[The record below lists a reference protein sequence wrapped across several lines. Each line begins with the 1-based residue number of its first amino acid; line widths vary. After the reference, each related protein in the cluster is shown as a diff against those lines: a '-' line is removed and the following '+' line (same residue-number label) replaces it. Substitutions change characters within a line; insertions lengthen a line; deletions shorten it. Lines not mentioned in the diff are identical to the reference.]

1 MRIISLI
8 IFLLSFNCYS
18 QFKVSYQDIQKK
30 YVSLISE
37 DSFIETKEINEFQSA
52 IFCFSKKDS
61 ILLNATYKH
70 LNFYT
75 EKDFFDLANELIS
88 NYSPVKKRSWENWDL
103 IYDEKNKMI
112 IVKVFDNHFKEK
124 IKEISFINDVK
135 TVEMMLRLFDAK
147 WSD

>member
-18 QFKVSYQDIQKK
+18 QFKVTYQDIQKK
-30 YVSLISE
+30 YEPLISE

-61 ILLNATYKH
+61 ILLNVTYKH

-75 EKDFFDLANELIS
+75 EKDFLDLANELIS

-103 IYDEKNKMI
+103 IYDKKNKMI

>member
-75 EKDFFDLANELIS
+75 EKDFLDLTNELIS
-88 NYSPVKKRSWENWDL
+88 NYSPAKKRSWESWDL

-124 IKEISFINDVK
+124 IKEISFINDIK

>member
-18 QFKVSYQDIQKK
+18 QFKVTYQDIQKK
-30 YVSLISE
+30 YEPLIFE

-61 ILLNATYKH
+61 ILLNVTYKH

>member
-18 QFKVSYQDIQKK
+18 QFKVTYQDIQKK
-30 YVSLISE
+30 YEPLISE

-52 IFCFSKKDS
+52 LFCFSKKDS
-61 ILLNATYKH
+61 ILLNVIYKH

-75 EKDFFDLANELIS
+75 EKDFLDLANELIS

-112 IVKVFDNHFKEK
+112 IVKVFDNHLFIKFK
-124 IKEISFINDVK
+124 KE
-135 TVEMMLRLFDAK
+135 LL
-147 WSD
+147 

>member
-1 MRIISLI
+1 M
-8 IFLLSFNCYS
+8 FFGA
-18 QFKVSYQDIQKK
+18 
-30 YVSLISE
+30 E
-37 DSFIETKEINEFQSA
+37 GFIY
-52 IFCFSKKDS
+52 
-61 ILLNATYKH
+61 L
-70 LNFYT
+70 FYT
-75 EKDFFDLANELIS
+75 EKDFLDLTNELIS
-88 NYSPVKKRSWENWDL
+88 NYSPAKKRSWENWDL